1 MKHQEKEEDQ
11 EKILFR
17 AWQEKDKLSLRKN
30 KIFNQLFTKRKLLT
44 LQEEQNKSKYLI
56 NISLISTNQELISNP
71 ELYIKTKFD
80 IQNYFPYL
88 ISENIL
94 QIKEVLYLI
103 DLYIKLQ
110 INEIPIEKRALS
122 NNDYE
127 LINCLCHYLNYN
139 DKQIAFYSCKI
150 LNELGFFNNSIEK
163 MIYSEKNLKEILT
176 FFNKN
181 NFEFG
186 TDFISLLI
194 NCCDDSDVRKFLVDN
209 KIIERISFLINNN
222 LDELENRYY
231 IYLIKLLCSIIKLFY
246 EYEEYYKTKRKKW
259 FEPLLPFFKKTLKNN
274 FVENPWQKNSESIYY
289 VELLTFFS
297 ILADKDV
304 NLTSEIIKDDFDQ
317 VLIEFYYK
325 LDEEYKIDMMKV
337 FVNLLSNDDSINETF
352 INEGI
357 LGLLINEINRIEYK
371 NNKLLYRIFQA
382 CSNIA
387 CGTLGQVEQ
396 LYAQGLL
403 WKAIDISYYFITQN
417 IINFDINEVI
427 YNGIF
432 TLNQAI
438 LGGSNEIKAELIIY
452 QEYLIVNLYYLAL
465 KNYGEKKSE
474 IGFLAQ
480 MGNAISKLISC
491 GEGDLDQEIFEEF
504 RNKFIIV
511 GMEEL
516 IDNILGNYKNELL
529 YKIFSFILN
538 FIQENDN

>member
-1 MKHQEKEEDQ
+1 
-11 EKILFR
+11 
-17 AWQEKDKLSLRKN
+17 
-30 KIFNQLFTKRKLLT
+30 
-44 LQEEQNKSKYLI
+44 
-56 NISLISTNQELISNP
+56 
-71 ELYIKTKFD
+71 
-80 IQNYFPYL
+80 
-88 ISENIL
+88 
-94 QIKEVLYLI
+94 
-103 DLYIKLQ
+103 
-110 INEIPIEKRALS
+110 
-122 NNDYE
+122 
-127 LINCLCHYLNYN
+127 
-139 DKQIAFYSCKI
+139 
-150 LNELGFFNNSIEK
+150 
-163 MIYSEKNLKEILT
+163 
-176 FFNKN
+176 
-181 NFEFG
+181 
-186 TDFISLLI
+186 
-194 NCCDDSDVRKFLVDN
+194 
-209 KIIERISFLINNN
+209 
-222 LDELENRYY
+222 
-231 IYLIKLLCSIIKLFY
+231 
-246 EYEEYYKTKRKKW
+246 
-259 FEPLLPFFKKTLKNN
+259 
-274 FVENPWQKNSESIYY
+274 
-289 VELLTFFS
+289 
-297 ILADKDV
+297 V

-325 LDEEYKIDMMKV
+325 LDEEYKIDKMKV
-337 FVNLLSNDDSINETF
+337 FVNLLSNDDSINEIF
-352 INEGI
+352 IKEGI